1 MTRFITTLADV
12 YSRLLCLC
20 PGELR
25 AEFGEEM
32 TLVFADDLA
41 DSFEHGGAAAAFGV
55 CFRAAAELAR
65 LAVENALST
74 DGVLTSLIA
83 SALTA
88 ICFTAELAVA
98 RASGATRL

>member
-1 MTRFITTLADV
+1 MTRFTSQLADV
-12 YSRLLCLC
+12 YSRLLYLC

-32 TLVFADDLA
+32 TLVFADYLA
-41 DSFEHGGAAAAFGV
+41 ESFEHGGASAAFGV
-55 CFRAAAELAR
+55 CFRAAAELTR
-65 LAVENALST
+65 LAAANALSI

-83 SALTA
+83 SVLTA

-98 RASGATRL
+98 RASGA